1 MGSRTRLAVT
11 SCAQWSV
18 IKEQR
23 WVCKGWCANTSCGY
37 DCLLSNNPRNLGS
50 FLRPALAAKLP
61 HDAAVAISSRQSPTA
76 TATAATSRHAGA
88 CVDRESS
95 SALRQQSSGVAA
107 VSTNLT
113 CPAQWG
119 GDEHRQGEG
128 WTGPCAEQEYKNG
141 ARKLPWR
148 YPKIVNKL

>member
-107 VSTNLT
+107 VSTNLS
-113 CPAQWG
+113 CPARWGVVNIARERAGPGLAQNRNTRMEQWNCHG
-119 GDEHRQGEG
+119 GI
-128 WTGPCAEQEYKNG
+128 
-141 ARKLPWR
+141 RKM
-148 YPKIVNKL
+148 